1 MDFEVQEVVVVADEL
16 SDLAVDVCGQLLG
29 IGVGA
34 EDQLGADLHDVS
46 PHGSGPAWPTVA
58 GVTGPPGSSQF
69 SASSSKKIKSMLERS
84 RRVE

>member
-29 IGVGA
+29 VGVGA
-34 EDQLGADLHDVS
+34 DDQLGADLHDVS

-58 GVTGPPGSSQF
+58 GATGAPRVTPCKGAPHPGQDALLAGYS
-69 SASSSKKIKSMLERS
+69 
-84 RRVE
+84 